1 MRQDRLSLYKF
12 APLFV
17 SYDMTLVISSRAI
30 HSGVPRLQ
38 DLPTLIGLLGH
49 SPGIWMSKAMTP
61 PGRDPLHGGFQFIL
75 ELKGRFGGMRARPA
89 RWRR

>member
-1 MRQDRLSLYKF
+1 MRTELEFIPRYSQRCAAIAGF
-12 APLFV
+12 A
-17 SYDMTLVISSRAI
+17 
-30 HSGVPRLQ
+30 
-38 DLPTLIGLLGH
+38 TLIGLLGH
-49 SPGIWMSKAMTP
+49 SPGFWMSKAMTP